1 MNFLKGQ
8 KVKQTNDSDPKSF
21 DVLCVEKGELK
32 TTAKLLVS
40 LLHGKIVVTDDWV
53 FITSSF
59 ASYCKKRIN
68 DRLGRTLSKGKRLT
82 RL

>member
-1 MNFLKGQ
+1 MLFPSESTILQRKGLMNFLKGQ
-8 KVKQTNDSDPKSF
+8 KVKQTNDSDPKAF

-53 FITSSF
+53 SITSSF
-59 ASYCKKRIN
+59 VSYCKK
-68 DRLGRTLSKGKRLT
+68 
-82 RL
+82 